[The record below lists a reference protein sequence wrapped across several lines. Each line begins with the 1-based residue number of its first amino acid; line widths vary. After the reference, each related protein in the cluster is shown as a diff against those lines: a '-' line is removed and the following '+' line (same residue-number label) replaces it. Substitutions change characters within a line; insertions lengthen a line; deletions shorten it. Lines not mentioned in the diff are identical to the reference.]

1 MSGSSSNFINI
12 GERTNVSGSAKFK
25 RLIVDED
32 YTAAL
37 DVAREQV
44 ENGAQIIDI
53 NMDDGLLD
61 GAMAMTTFMNLIA
74 AEPDICR
81 VPIMVDSSK
90 WEIIEAGLRCMQGKG
105 VVNSISMKEGVD
117 EFLDKARKIRR
128 YGAAAVVM
136 AFDEQGQADTEERK
150 VEICTRAYHLLV
162 DDGFA
167 PEDIIFDPNIFAVA
181 TGLSEH
187 DNYGVDFINAT
198 RRIKAD
204 LPHARI
210 SGGLS
215 NLSFSFRGNEPVRRA
230 MHSVFLYHGIAAG
243 LDMAI
248 VNAGQL
254 DIYDDIDPELR
265 EVCEDVILNRKAGA
279 SENLLELA
287 EKYRGGA
294 TQATASRRDL
304 SWRKEDVAG
313 RLKHA
318 LIRGITEFIVEDTEE
333 ARQQADKP
341 LHVIEGPL
349 MAGMNAVGDLFGA
362 GKMFLPQVVK
372 SARVMKA
379 AVAHLLPFLEKEK
392 QLAGLADMSNGKILL
407 ATVKGD
413 VHDIGKNIVG
423 VVLQCNGYDI
433 IDLGV
438 MVPCEKILQT
448 AIEEK
453 VDAIG
458 LSGLITPSLDEMIH
472 VAAEMQRG
480 GWDKPLLIGG
490 ATTSPTHTAVK
501 IEPAYIKGPTTYVAD
516 ASRAVGVV
524 RTLLGADTKEPFI
537 KQTREDY
544 ARIRESHKKG
554 RNAKP
559 RIRLEAARAKAMKLD
574 WSNYI
579 PPRPKTNRALVI
591 DNWKLEDLVPFIDWT
606 PFFLSWDIK
615 GRYPQILDNAKMGTQ
630 ARELLADGKKML
642 DQLVKERWLQ
652 PRAVLDF
659 WPANAGGDDIIV
671 WEDETRTQK
680 RAVFHTLRQQM
691 PKDTGKPNF
700 ALADYVAPTGCG
712 VADWVGGFVVT
723 AGHGEQER
731 SARFAKAGDDYS
743 SIMLKALADRLAEAL
758 AEALHVRV
766 RKELWGYATNEHLT
780 NSQLIEEL
788 YAGIRPAPGYPSQ
801 PDHTEKHTLFDLLQ
815 AQSRINVALTE
826 SCAMTPPASVSGLYF
841 SHPDAVYFAVGKIA
855 KDQVEDYAKRK
866 NIDLAEA
873 ERWLAP
879 ILAYTR

>member
-1 MSGSSSNFINI
+1 VTLSSTNFVNI

-25 RLIVDED
+25 RLIVEGD
-32 YTAAL
+32 YESAL

-44 ENGAQIIDI
+44 ENGAQVIDI

-61 GAMAMTTFMNLIA
+61 GVEAMSKFLNLIA

-81 VPIMVDSSK
+81 VPIMIDSSR
-90 WEIIEAGLRCMQGKG
+90 WDVIEAGLKCVQGKG
-105 VVNSISMKEGVD
+105 VVNSISMKEGEA
-117 EFLDKARKIRR
+117 EFLERARKIRS
-128 YGAAAVVM
+128 YGAAAIVM
-136 AFDEQGQADTEERK
+136 AFDEKGQADTEDRK
-150 VEICTRAYHLLV
+150 VEICTRAYNLLV
-162 DDGFA
+162 EDGFA

-187 DNYGVDFINAT
+187 DNYGLDFINAT
-198 RRIKAD
+198 RRIKQN
-204 LPHARI
+204 LPHARV

-230 MHSVFLYHGIAAG
+230 MHSVFLYHAIRAG

-279 SENLLELA
+279 SEALLEIA
-287 EKYRGGA
+287 QKYHGGA
-294 TQATASRRDL
+294 HTSKASRRDL

-318 LIRGITEFIVEDTEE
+318 LIHGITEFIVTDTEE
-333 ARQQADKP
+333 ARLDADKP

-379 AVAHLLPFLEKEK
+379 AVAHLLPFLEAEK

-438 MVPCEKILQT
+438 MVTCETILKV
-448 AIEEK
+448 AKEES

-458 LSGLITPSLDEMIH
+458 LSGLITPSLEEMTYI
-472 VAAEMQRG
+472 AAEMERG
-480 GWDKPLLIGG
+480 GWSTPLLIGG

-501 IEPAYIKGPTTYVAD
+501 IEPSYSNGATIYVAD

-524 RTLLGADTKEPFI
+524 RTLFSPETRGAFI

-544 ARIRESHKKG
+544 AHTRTSHKKG

-559 RIRLEAARAKAMKLD
+559 RIRLEEARARAMKLN
-574 WSNYI
+574 WSDYQ
-579 PPRPKTNRALVI
+579 PPRPTINHAQVI
-591 DNWKLEDLVPFIDWT
+591 DNWKLEDLAPYIDWT
-606 PFFLSWDIK
+606 PFFAAWDIK
-615 GRYPQILDNAKMGTQ
+615 GRYPQILDNPKIGTEAKQ
-630 ARELLADGKKML
+630 LLHDGQLML
-642 DQLVKERWLQ
+642 DKIVREQWLQ

-659 WPANAGGDDIIV
+659 WPANSIGDDIV
-671 WEDETRTQK
+671 LWENAASGSTK
-680 RAVFHTLRQQM
+680 AVFHTLRQQM

-700 ALADYVAPTGCG
+700 ALADFVAPRSSGLS
-712 VADWVGGFVVT
+712 DWIGGFVVS
-723 AGHGEQER
+723 AGHGERER
-731 SARFAKAGDDYS
+731 SSRFQKSGDDYS
-743 SIMLKALADRLAEAL
+743 SIMLKTLADRFAEAL
-758 AEALHVRV
+758 AEALHAKVR
-766 RKELWGYATNEHLT
+766 REFWGYASQESLT
-780 NSQLIEEL
+780 NTQMIQEE
-788 YAGIRPAPGYPSQ
+788 YYGIRPAPGYPSQ
-801 PDHTEKHTLFDLLQ
+801 PDHTEKRTLFDLLQ
-815 AQSRINVALTE
+815 AESRIGVALTS

-841 SHPDAVYFAVGKIA
+841 SHPQSVYFAVGKIS
-855 KDQVEDYAKRK
+855 KDQVQDYAKRK
-866 NIDLAEA
+866 GMAVDEA
-873 ERWLAP
+873 EKWLAP
-879 ILAYTR
+879 ILAYNR